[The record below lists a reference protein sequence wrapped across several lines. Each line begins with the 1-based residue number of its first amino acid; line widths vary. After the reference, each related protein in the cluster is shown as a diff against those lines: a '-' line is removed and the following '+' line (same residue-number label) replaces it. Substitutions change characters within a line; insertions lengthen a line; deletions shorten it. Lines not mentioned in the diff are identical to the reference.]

1 MQTEQKPAITVDDLA
16 VKWDPYITGQI
27 TKHGIK
33 GEDADDFKQQL
44 YLEFIEGNYEK
55 VYDPAKGAP
64 MTFIFHFVNRRL
76 RQFHTRRSRDF
87 LWGAA
92 DVDFTG
98 PDTALVEKQEVDA
111 DRRMDLE
118 EALGKVRDRLK
129 GIPARSIAKGTQ
141 IERSAL
147 KAFDLLWEGYTR
159 PEIARKME
167 YSPASVAILVD
178 QIRRA
183 ADEVGLKQFKL
194 GA

>member
-1 MQTEQKPAITVDDLA
+1 MQKSNQTLTVTDLA
-16 VKWDPYITGQI
+16 EKWDPYITGQA
-27 TKHGIK
+27 TKHGLR
-33 GEDADDFKQQL
+33 GEDLDDFKQQL
-44 YLEFIEGNYEK
+44 YVEFMEGKYDQ
-55 VYDPAKGAP
+55 VYDPTKGAQ

-98 PDTALVEKQEVDA
+98 PDTALVEKVEEDV
-111 DRRMDLE
+111 DRRIDLT
-118 EALGKVRDRLK
+118 EALSKVRDRLK
-129 GIPARSIAKGTQ
+129 DIPARSIAKGTQ
-141 IERSAL
+141 IERSAV

-178 QIRRA
+178 QIRKA